1 MPMVPAWPAP
11 PAAADVL
18 LFMNE
23 PNAHRRW
30 RRRRG
35 MRRSLERR
43 LAHVA
48 AQIEH
53 SEPHQA
59 SLRRVLELGDDFQRT
74 LSEPQRASWLALED
88 ALLEHGERSQRAY
101 FLAGVEVG
109 QRALLQR
116 GKGSRG
122 PFRRPEESRR
132 PEERSEALSM
142 LAQLIVEL
150 IELARR

>member
-1 MPMVPAWPAP
+1 MVPAWPAS

-23 PNAHRRW
+23 AHAHRRW

-35 MRRSLERR
+35 DRRSLEQR
-43 LAHVA
+43 LERVA

-59 SLRRVLELGDDFQRT
+59 SLQQVLKLGAEFQST

-88 ALLEHGERSQRAY
+88 ALLDHAERSQRAY

-109 QRALLQR
+109 QRALAAR
-116 GKGSRG
+116 GGKASPHTRDD
-122 PFRRPEESRR
+122 RVDALSLLARLVLHISRR
-132 PEERSEALSM
+132 
-142 LAQLIVEL
+142 
-150 IELARR
+150 